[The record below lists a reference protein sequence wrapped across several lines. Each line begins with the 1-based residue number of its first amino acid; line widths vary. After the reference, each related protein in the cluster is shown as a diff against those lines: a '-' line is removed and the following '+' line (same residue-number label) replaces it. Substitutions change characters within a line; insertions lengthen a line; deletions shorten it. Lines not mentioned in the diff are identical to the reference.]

1 MINMNGITTEEA
13 ADKQTAKTRSTMLRS
28 FRGLTRNYFA
38 HETKWQFVIE
48 VLLFAII
55 VALSA
60 WPIIAA
66 AGALN
71 EFLNRTVS

>member
-1 MINMNGITTEEA
+1 MNATTGKEGT
-13 ADKQTAKTRSTMLRS
+13 DRQTTRSTILRS

-38 HETKWQFVIE
+38 HETRWQFAIE

-55 VALSA
+55 AALSA

-66 AGALN
+66 VGALN